1 MSTTVNL
8 KSLQDKLDH
17 RFKNEALLIQAL
29 THSSFAYESKD
40 EGAAD
45 NNRLEF
51 LGDSILGMVIA
62 GHLYNEHP
70 EMTEGE
76 LTQLRSSIV
85 NRDNLSAAAKRIGLD
100 HHLLLGKGE
109 EKTGGRSN
117 ATNLS
122 GAIEAVVAAL
132 YLDSG
137 LEAAERFI
145 VKKIIGEN

>member
-1 MSTTVNL
+1 MSTAVNL
-8 KSLQDKLDH
+8 KTLQDTLGH
-17 RFKNEALLIQAL
+17 HFKDEALLFQAL

-40 EGAAD
+40 KGVVD

-62 GHLYNEHP
+62 GRLYRKHP
-70 EMTEGE
+70 DMSEGE
-76 LTQLRSSIV
+76 LTQLRSSLV
-85 NRDNLSAAAKRIGLD
+85 NRDHLSEAARRTGLD

-117 ATNLS
+117 ASNLS
-122 GAIEAVVAAL
+122 GAIEAVVAAV
-132 YLDSG
+132 YLDGG

-145 VKKIIGEN
+145 TGNIIGEN